1 MDINLLKK
9 QFNNNIQYQNAC
21 QKSTNFV
28 QEETHP
34 FFDVI
39 KAEDKLMGL
48 GRTWEY
54 GGSYYFG
61 ESNKKRRMKILR
73 HIYDSKQPR
82 IYHENIS
89 SREFCYRQKQKRE
102 GCLQLLENFGSFRLE
117 KVRIGKKP
125 LKNSKTS
132 KNSGNKNRQGR

>member
-21 QKSTNFV
+21 SKSKNIP

-34 FFDVI
+34 FFNII

-54 GGSYYFG
+54 GGSYFFG
-61 ESNKKRRMKILR
+61 ESSKKRKMKILR
-73 HIYDSKQPR
+73 HIYD
-82 IYHENIS
+82 
-89 SREFCYRQKQKRE
+89 
-102 GCLQLLENFGSFRLE
+102 
-117 KVRIGKKP
+117 
-125 LKNSKTS
+125 
-132 KNSGNKNRQGR
+132 